1 MTLVT
6 GASRDLDGSDTVV
19 AAPAGPYLPAMT
31 KRRPPPA
38 PEPEPG
44 FVEALRRHGRV
55 LDTDD
60 ADAPL
65 PEGVTHVCV
74 NGVLS
79 EKRKSAF

>member
-1 MTLVT
+1 MR
-6 GASRDLDGSDTVV
+6 AYFR
-19 AAPAGPYLPAMT
+19 AMA

-55 LDTDD
+55 LDTHDE
-60 ADAPL
+60 DAPL

-74 NGVLS
+74 DGVLT

>member
-1 MTLVT
+1 M
-6 GASRDLDGSDTVV
+6 A
-19 AAPAGPYLPAMT
+19 
-31 KRRPPPA
+31 KRPLPPA

-60 ADAPL
+60 EDAPL

-74 NGVLS
+74 DGVLS